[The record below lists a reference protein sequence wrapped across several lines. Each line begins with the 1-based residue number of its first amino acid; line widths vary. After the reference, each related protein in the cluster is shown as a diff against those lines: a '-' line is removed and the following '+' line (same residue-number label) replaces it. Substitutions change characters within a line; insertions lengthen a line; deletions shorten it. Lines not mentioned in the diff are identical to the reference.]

1 MALPVRQQ
9 LTYWSIAAVFFVL
22 VLWFLGDVLTPFVL
36 GGAFAYLLDP
46 IADRLE
52 RLEKEL
58 SDLQEKSDQM
68 TARWQ
73 SERDRLEGAVLDWV
87 RERRPRL
94 VHVLDLEAFGPGLLV
109 ALEAAE
115 VPTVVTLERVD
126 ELCRASSDRG
136 RDALFR
142 QALGSVRRVI
152 VRSTAHPR
160 PRRRKSEPAHERAR
174 TVNTLSRQGLCA
186 NNRSRIVGTHHPLR

>member
-1 MALPVRQQ
+1 MAISAGEDVEVLALDRDARGPRFATRDEWNVPGPDARFRVRRV
-9 LTYWSIAAVFFVL
+9 TAGDRAATFDEM
-22 VLWFLGDVLTPFVL
+22 GR
-36 GGAFAYLLDP
+36 A
-46 IADRLE
+46 
-52 RLEKEL
+52 
-58 SDLQEKSDQM
+58 
-68 TARWQ
+68 
-73 SERDRLEGAVLDWV
+73 RLEGAVLDWV

-152 VRSTAHPR
+152 VRSTADAAVAEGAGAP
-160 PRRRKSEPAHERAR
+160 
-174 TVNTLSRQGLCA
+174 
-186 NNRSRIVGTHHPLR
+186 RSRIRVIKPGKGGEGAVLRAYASLYRLLAPAETPASAEAVSAAA